1 MSVGMVVARLVL
13 RVRPMTLRTAETAR
27 RSAVDSVD
35 EMPSRRLRRRFRFE
49 RHLRRG
55 RTVITVAPLGDAGG
69 PEILYL
75 HGGAYVH
82 GMVGILWS
90 LVADLVKRTGATV
103 TVPLY
108 RLAPKAGADSEYP
121 FLASLLHELQ
131 ERADRGVVVAGDSAG
146 AGLALG
152 LAIQARDEGT
162 RPPAALLLFSP
173 WVDVTMTNPAIADVA
188 SKDLIL
194 GLDGLAWSGRAWAG
208 ARDLTDPMISPLH
221 DSLAG
226 LPPMHIHQGDR
237 DILRP
242 DAELFAAK
250 ARRAGTECSLHLYRG
265 AFHDFVGVPYLPESR
280 KALADAARVVANA
293 G

>member
-1 MSVGMVVARLVL
+1 MSFGMAVARLVL
-13 RVRPMTLRTAETAR
+13 RARPKTLSTAATAR
-27 RSAVDSVD
+27 RSTRTAVD
-35 EMPSRRLRRRFRFE
+35 EMPSRRLRRRFRFD
-49 RHLRRG
+49 RHLRDG
-55 RTVITVAPLGDAGG
+55 RTVITVAPLGGSRG
-69 PEILYL
+69 PEILFL
-75 HGGAYVH
+75 HGGAYIH
-82 GMVGILWS
+82 GMVGILWA
-90 LVADLVKRTGATV
+90 LVADLVTRTGSTV

-108 RLAPKAGADSEYP
+108 RLAPEADADTEYP
-121 FLASLLHELQ
+121 FLASVLHELQ

-146 AGLALG
+146 AALALG

-162 RPPAALLLFSP
+162 TPPAALLLFSP

-194 GLDGLAWSGRAWAG
+194 GAAGLAWSGRAWAG
-208 ARDLTDPMISPLH
+208 SRDLTDPMISPLH

-226 LPPMHIHQGDR
+226 LPPLHIYQGDH

-250 ARRAGTECSLHLYRG
+250 ARRAGTQCAFHLYPG
-265 AFHDFVGVPYLPESR
+265 AFHDFVGVPYLRESR
-280 KALADAARVVANA
+280 MALADAARVVASA